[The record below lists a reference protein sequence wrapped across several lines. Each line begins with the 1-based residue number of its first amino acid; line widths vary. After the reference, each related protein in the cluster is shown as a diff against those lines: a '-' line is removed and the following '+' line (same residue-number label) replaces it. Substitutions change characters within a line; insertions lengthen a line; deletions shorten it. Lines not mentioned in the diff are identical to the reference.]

1 MTSAIN
7 TNGINVNYP
16 VPGINN
22 SSQGFRDNFAA
33 IRTDLNTAA
42 TEITNLQ
49 NNVVLKQALAGTT
62 LNNDMAN
69 TLISNASTRGFRA
82 STFNLGNAISGTLI
96 INASLGDVQTGTIN
110 GNTNIQFT
118 GWAPSGTQSNVELQ
132 LNVGNNLAV
141 ISLPTEV
148 TINGTS
154 GIETI
159 ENYANAN
166 GIPTLSMPYNVN
178 RLNYRF
184 SSLDCGDSI
193 TIEPYNQP
201 RQSTQLQQRTPSPV
215 GEQGDVAGTFSM
227 DPASSIA
234 FATCTAIDGTYNI
247 ITCDST
253 AGFYLDMPIAFTGIT
268 FGGILGGGTYYVRS
282 IPSLTTFTVSTV
294 PGTYAGPGQLSDL
307 ITATGTM
314 YVSPINYLYA
324 STGNYDATVIPKTA
338 SNTNI
343 VTTTVTGTN
352 TSATG
357 NLITVS
363 STANFVVGYPVVFS
377 GTINSVFATQTYAS
391 ANTITVSDTSGMITG
406 GRIVFTGAVFG
417 GLSQAAYYITNIYS
431 GNSNITVS
439 TTFGGSNISL
449 INFTGNCLASYN
461 GIIGGLT
468 DSANAEYYVQSV
480 ANSTTF
486 TVTNTQGGAPVALL
500 TENGSMNVTTVT
512 DYTITLNSTSNVST
526 NSPVTFSGNVFGGI
540 STDTIYYIANV
551 TNGTDI
557 SISPTLYNGLSG
569 QKLPLTTANGN
580 MIVDISTGTEIWRS
594 VPLKP
599 FGSAEDGSAISGD
612 LVVYGNATVLG
623 STSLANV
630 TSNISTANILNV
642 GNLSATGNISGNVLA
657 NNITISNSATITS
670 PANLYIGG
678 GVNGYV
684 LQTDGTGNLSWTS
697 QTGGGT
703 GAPGGSNTQLQ
714 FNDGS
719 VFGGSANLTFNK
731 ATNVL
736 SVGNAISVLGN
747 ANIGNIGTGGLI
759 TATGNIQGANLVT
772 GGVLSVTGNA
782 NIGNIGTAGL
792 ITATGNLNAGNII
805 TSGIVSAT
813 GNGTFGNISTAGT
826 LTVGTFLLT
835 NLTATGNANFAS
847 IAGNGNVSLGTIAN
861 VKITGGTNGY
871 ILSTDGTG
879 NLSWVVKPNSGSAVI
894 TATMSGAT
902 QANPGVITTTS
913 AHNLPEKALVTITD
927 VIGMT
932 QLNGNSFYANV
943 LTSNTFSLYSDV
955 TLSTPVNTT
964 AYGAYSSGGNIT
976 STINGTGVGVAG
988 GANTQIQFNNS
999 GYVGGSS
1006 GFTFNSSSN
1015 VMNAPGSLT
1024 AAGTINGGNLTTG
1037 GTLSVTGNSNIG
1049 NIGTASL
1056 VATGNGT
1063 FSGNIT
1069 TTSRLNS
1076 PSIVNGSSNIAI
1088 TNGGNITLYV
1098 AGNATARLTATSTGA
1113 TIAGTL
1119 SASGN
1124 ANVGNIG
1131 ATNGVFAGALSGI
1144 TTITANGNV
1153 STTSNLISSNYIVS
1167 GVTNGIIAN
1176 GLSNTAAT
1184 VLANGFNVVS
1194 TVSGTNN
1201 GVSLPAPISANSTV
1215 GMRVMV
1221 RNDGPVPLYVYPPVN
1236 AQINNLG
1243 NNIPYQQN
1251 ATSTNEFFCTG
1262 NLVWYSLN

>member
-33 IRTDLNTAA
+33 IKTDLNTAA
-42 TEITNLQ
+42 TEITDLQ
-49 NNVVLKQALAGTT
+49 NNVVLKQALNGTT

-69 TLISNASTRGFRA
+69 TLISNAATRGFRH

-96 INASLGDVQTGTIN
+96 INASLGDVQTGTIA
-110 GNTNIQFT
+110 GNTSIQFT
-118 GWAPSGTQSNVELQ
+118 GWAPSGTQSNVEVQ
-132 LNVGNNLAV
+132 LNVSNNLAV
-141 ISLPTEV
+141 INFPVEV
-148 TINGTS
+148 TNSDTLS
-154 GIETI
+154 TI
-159 ENYANAN
+159 ENFVPGTSN
-166 GIPTLSMPYNVN
+166 ITVPYDVSQ
-178 RLNYRF
+178 LDFRF
-184 SSLDCGDSI
+184 SSIDCGNTI
-193 TIEPYNQP
+193 IIEPYNRS

-268 FGGILGGGTYYVRS
+268 FGGILGGATYYVRS
-282 IPSLTTFTVSTV
+282 IPSATTFTVSTV
-294 PGTYAGPGQLSDL
+294 PGTYSGPGQLSDL
-307 ITATGTM
+307 TTGTGTM
-314 YVSPINYLYA
+314 YVAPISYLYA
-324 STGNYDATVIPKTA
+324 STGSYDATVMSKTA
-338 SNTNI
+338 SNTTE
-343 VTTTVTGTN
+343 VATTVTGTN

-363 STANFVVGYPVVFS
+363 STANFVVGYPVAFS
-377 GTINSVFATQTYAS
+377 GTITNAFATQTYAS
-391 ANTITVSDTSGMITG
+391 ANTITVSSTAGMVTG
-406 GRIVFTGAVFG
+406 GRIAFTGNVFG
-417 GLSQAAYYITNIYS
+417 GLSQTIYYIGNVFP

-439 TTFGGSNISL
+439 TTFSGSNVSL
-449 INFTGNCLASYN
+449 ISDTGNCVVSYN
-461 GIIGGLT
+461 GIMGGLT
-468 DSANAEYYVQSV
+468 ANTDYFVQSI
-480 ANSTTF
+480 ANGTTF
-486 TVTNTQGGAPVALL
+486 TVCANTPGGAPVALL
-500 TENGSMNVTTVT
+500 DENGSMNVTTVT

-526 NSPVTFSGNVFGGI
+526 NSPITFSGNVFGGV
-540 STDTIYYIANV
+540 STDTIYYVANV

-557 SISPTLYNGLSG
+557 SISSTLYNGLAG

-580 MIVDISTGTEIWRS
+580 MVVDISSGTEIWKS

-612 LVVYGNATVLG
+612 LIVYGNATVLG

-703 GAPGGSNTQLQ
+703 GSPGGSNTQLQ

-719 VFGGSANLTFNK
+719 VFGGSANLIFNK
-731 ATNVL
+731 LTNVL

-759 TATGNIQGANLVT
+759 TATGNLNAGNIITAGIVSA
-772 GGVLSVTGNA
+772 TGNA
-782 NIGNIGTAGL
+782 NIGNIGTGGL

-805 TSGIVSAT
+805 TAGIVSAT

-835 NLTATGNANFAS
+835 NLTATGNANFTS
-847 IAGNGNVSLGTIAN
+847 IAGNGNVQLGSVAN
-861 VKITGGTNGY
+861 VKLTGGTNGY

-902 QANPGVITTTS
+902 QANPGVITTSS

-927 VIGMT
+927 VTGMT

-943 LTSNTFSLYSDV
+943 LTTNTFSLYSDV
-955 TLSTPVNTT
+955 TLSTPVDTT
-964 AYGAYSSGGNIT
+964 GYSAYISGGNIT

-988 GANTQIQFNNS
+988 GSNTQIQFNNS
-999 GYVGGSS
+999 GYVGGSA
-1006 GFTFNSSSN
+1006 GFTFNNSSN
-1015 VMNAPGSLT
+1015 VMNAPGSIT
-1024 AAGTINGGNLTTG
+1024 AVGTIRGGNLTTT
-1037 GTLSVTGNSNIG
+1037 GTLSVTGNANIG
-1049 NIGTASL
+1049 NIGTDSL
-1056 VATGNGT
+1056 VATGNGI

-1069 TTSRLNS
+1069 TTGQVNS
-1076 PSIVNGSSNIAI
+1076 PNFVNGTSYVTI

-1098 AGNATARLTATSTGA
+1098 AGSTPRIIATTTGA
-1113 TIAGTL
+1113 NVTGTF

-1124 ANVGNIG
+1124 ANVGNLG
-1131 ATNGVFAGALSGI
+1131 ATNGVFAGALTGI
-1144 TTITANGNV
+1144 TTITSNGNV
-1153 STTSNLISSNYIVS
+1153 STTANLISSNYVVS
-1167 GVTNGIIAN
+1167 GVTTGIIAN
-1176 GLSNTAAT
+1176 GQIQNAAT
-1184 VLANGFNVVS
+1184 ILANGFNVVG
-1194 TVSGTNN
+1194 TVSGTNR
-1201 GVSLPAPISANSTV
+1201 GVILPAPTSANSTV

-1221 RNDGPVPLYVYPPVN
+1221 RNNGAVPLYVYPPLG

-1243 NNIPYQQN
+1243 ANIAYQQN